1 MQHSFAEH
9 DASRKQALPTKR
21 SLACAARRRPADR
34 LQIASILHALGLVA
48 GLLAAWAVICAT

>member
-9 DASRKQALPTKR
+9 DVSRRQALPTKR
-21 SLACAARRRPADR
+21 SPACAACSRPADR
-34 LQIASILHALGLVA
+34 LQIASILHALGLVG